1 MFCDC
6 VILRL
11 AVVAAATEVVVAALV
26 DRLTDSEV
34 QAQHRLRLMRTI
46 PKQELSEA
54 AVTKASCRRL
64 RSVGPRTDATLVV
77 VRIDMR
83 LVLAITVD

>member
-11 AVVAAATEVVVAALV
+11 AVVAAAMEVVVAALV

-34 QAQHRLRLMRTI
+34 QAQHRL
-46 PKQELSEA
+46 
-54 AVTKASCRRL
+54 
-64 RSVGPRTDATLVV
+64 
-77 VRIDMR
+77 
-83 LVLAITVD
+83 